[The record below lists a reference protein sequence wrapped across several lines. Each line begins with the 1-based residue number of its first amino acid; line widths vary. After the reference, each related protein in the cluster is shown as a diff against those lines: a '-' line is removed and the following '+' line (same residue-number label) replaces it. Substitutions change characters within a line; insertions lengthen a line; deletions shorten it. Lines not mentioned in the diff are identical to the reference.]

1 MNTCKL
7 IFQNVCKNIRDY
19 LIYFLTLTLS
29 VSLFYAFNSISDQP
43 AFSNMGMT
51 GTLLYRQLGIMLSTL
66 STMIAVVLAFLILY
80 ANQFL
85 LKRRKKELGVYM
97 MLGMKKGR
105 ISRLFAGETL
115 CVGIIALG
123 TGLLLG
129 FFFSQGFSLIALRLF
144 AINLEKFRIV
154 FSAGALRQTV
164 LCFTIIFFIVMLFN
178 IRSVTNVKLIDLLT
192 DGRKNESM
200 QTENRILPVCL
211 FLLSLLCIGISAA
224 LFNKNGILPSHEN
237 NLFQLAAAALVAG
250 TFLLFYSL
258 FNKNGILPSH
268 ENNLFQLAA
277 AALVAG
283 TFLLFYSLSAVFMQ
297 AASARK
303 GFYLKGL
310 NTFLVRQIGSKI
322 RTNYLV
328 VTVVCGLLTITI
340 CAVSI
345 GTSTALAMNKMSQ
358 SATPYDLN
366 VLSNVSVDGDS
377 DIAAYLAAHDITISN
392 YAKATEQISVYE
404 ADITYSELFEGQKV
418 KFWPIDEKVPDSK
431 VSVISISD
439 LNRAL
444 AMQNKAP
451 ITLNDGQY
459 LLNCNYNGTYQYVA
473 AALQSHPE
481 ITVGGATLQRAEDNV
496 LQETYVM
503 TSVGNNDR
511 GTLIVPD
518 FVTASLE
525 KDVNVLLVQYKP
537 DADSNEILQKMIP
550 IGLDST
556 HGYRYAEKNM
566 MYETFYGLDALVSF
580 LCCYIGLVFLL
591 ICAALLA
598 LKQLTE
604 TTDNVYR
611 YGLLQKLGAGRW
623 QIDHTLFVQT
633 VVFFAIPLVVA
644 GVYSAFLIGKAMAV
658 VEEFMNIH
666 IATNIGLTI
675 VLFLLVYGSYFLATY
690 LSCKRIVTEQRE
702 LEV

>member
-7 IFQNVCKNIRDY
+7 IFRNVCKNIRDY

-178 IRSVTNVKLIDLLT
+178 IRSVTDVKLIDLLT
-192 DGRKNESM
+192 DGRKNES
-200 QTENRILPVCL
+200 T
-211 FLLSLLCIGISAA
+211 
-224 LFNKNGILPSHEN
+224 
-237 NLFQLAAAALVAG
+237 
-250 TFLLFYSL
+250 
-258 FNKNGILPSH
+258 
-268 ENNLFQLAA
+268 
-277 AALVAG
+277 
-283 TFLLFYSLSAVFMQ
+283 
-297 AASARK
+297 
-303 GFYLKGL
+303 
-310 NTFLVRQIGSKI
+310 
-322 RTNYLV
+322 
-328 VTVVCGLLTITI
+328 
-340 CAVSI
+340 
-345 GTSTALAMNKMSQ
+345 
-358 SATPYDLN
+358 
-366 VLSNVSVDGDS
+366 
-377 DIAAYLAAHDITISN
+377 YLAAHDITISN

-404 ADITYSELFEGQKV
+404 ADMTYSELFEGQKV

-459 LLNCNYNGTYQYVA
+459 LLNCNYNGTYRYIA

-481 ITVGGATLQRAEDNV
+481 ITVGGATLQRAEDKV
-496 LQETYVM
+496 LQETYIM

-518 FVTASLE
+518 SVTASLE
-525 KDVNVLLVQYKP
+525 KDVNALLVQYEP
-537 DADSNEILQKMIP
+537 NADSNEILQKMIP

-611 YGLLQKLGAGRW
+611 YGLLQKLGAGRR